1 MPHCAGIINV
11 GRKSR
16 PNSES
21 GNPKAVTA
29 AAAYIAPDAP
39 RDGKMSVTGRMKNLL
54 LEAVWATV
62 AVAPVAV
69 AVAAAPLDEA
79 ESCDMTRG
87 NIILVE
93 AM

>member
-1 MPHCAGIINV
+1 
-11 GRKSR
+11 
-16 PNSES
+16 
-21 GNPKAVTA
+21 
-29 AAAYIAPDAP
+29 
-39 RDGKMSVTGRMKNLL
+39 MKNLL

-69 AVAAAPLDEA
+69 AVAAALLDEA